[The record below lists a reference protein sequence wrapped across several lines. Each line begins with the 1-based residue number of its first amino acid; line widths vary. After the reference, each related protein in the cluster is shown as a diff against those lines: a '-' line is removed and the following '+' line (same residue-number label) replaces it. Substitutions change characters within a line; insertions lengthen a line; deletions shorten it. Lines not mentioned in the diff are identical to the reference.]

1 MYVLFCFFIL
11 YHKVDLYYN
20 KKKNRKRNI
29 AACHIF
35 LHQQVVEKSYINADG
50 AFGPFAVCRG

>member
-11 YHKVDLYYN
+11 YHKVVLYYN
-20 KKKNRKRNI
+20 KKKI

>member
-1 MYVLFCFFIL
+1 MQCMFCFFIL

-20 KKKNRKRNI
+20 KKKIEKK

>member
-11 YHKVDLYYN
+11 YHKVVLYYN
-20 KKKNRKRNI
+20 KKKIEKKI